1 MFWRKRKILKLDLN
15 ESAFDSVSLLRSSW
29 NNFLPLVSEYL
40 RENEHQLVLQKIAE
54 NHELSSDQVVLFNG
68 SWHGLMTIFSFLFR
82 QADEII
88 VPVPTFPFYQAF
100 EELGQLKIKKISG
113 LAKDIT
119 AQNVSREFGDATKGV
134 YLVNPT
140 NPLGELIAKDEI
152 EEIIKRA
159 QERDILVV
167 LDEAYADFAS
177 VDSCDLVDK
186 YDNLIILKSGSKSL
200 GLAGTR
206 LGYVLTNK
214 RIAEKL
220 NFSRGPSY
228 TLSTLA
234 LLAYGQITDNKRELK
249 NYLQENKL
257 VRESLE
263 ALLVSRNI
271 SFLKSNTNFISFH
284 YSESQ
289 ALKERLLDEGVLV
302 KTLSD
307 YPDGGDLTADLIR
320 VSIPSK
326 RDWPQL
332 KEALK
337 RCL

>member
-1 MFWRKRKILKLDLN
+1 MLWRKQKNLKLDLN
-15 ESAFDSVSLLRSSW
+15 ESALDSATLLKSSW
-29 NNFLPLVSEYL
+29 VNFLPLVGQYL
-40 RENEHQLVLQKIAE
+40 REGEHRLVLQKIAE
-54 NHELSSDQVVLFNG
+54 NHGLSVDQVVLFNG
-68 SWHGLMTIFSFLFR
+68 SWHGLMTIFSFLFHNE
-82 QADEII
+82 DEII

-100 EELGQLKIKKISG
+100 EEFGQLKIKKISG

-119 AQNVSREFGDATKGV
+119 AQNISREFGDVTKGV

-140 NPLGELIAKDEI
+140 NPLGELIVKDEI

-159 QERDILVV
+159 QERNIMVV

-177 VDSCDLVDK
+177 VASSSLIDK
-186 YDNLIILKSGSKSL
+186 YNNLIILKSGSKSM
-200 GLAGTR
+200 GLAGVR

-214 RIAEKL
+214 QFANKL
-220 NFSRGPSY
+220 SISRGPSY
-228 TLSTLA
+228 TLSSLA
-234 LLAYGQITDNKRELK
+234 LLAYKLIIDSKRELK

-271 SFLKSNTNFISFH
+271 AFLKSSTNFVSFYH
-284 YSESQ
+284 PESGV
-289 ALKERLLDEGVLV
+289 LKERLFAEGVLV

-307 YPDGGDLTADLIR
+307 YPDGGDATAHLIR
-320 VSIPSK
+320 ISIPSK

-332 KEALK
+332 KESLE

>member
-1 MFWRKRKILKLDLN
+1 MLWRKQKNLKLDLN
-15 ESAFDSVSLLRSSW
+15 ESALDSATLLKSSW
-29 NNFLPLVSEYL
+29 ANFLPLVGQYL
-40 RENEHQLVLQKIAE
+40 REGEHRLVLQKIAE
-54 NHELSSDQVVLFNG
+54 NHGLSVDQVVLFNG
-68 SWHGLMTIFSFLFR
+68 SWHGLMTIFSFLFHNE
-82 QADEII
+82 DEII

-119 AQNVSREFGDATKGV
+119 AQNISREFGDVTKGV

-159 QERDILVV
+159 QERNIVVV

-177 VDSCDLVDK
+177 VASSGLIDK
-186 YDNLIILKSGSKSL
+186 YNNLIILKSGSKSM
-200 GLAGTR
+200 GLAGVR

-214 RIAEKL
+214 QFVKKL
-220 NFSRGPSY
+220 NISRGPSY
-228 TLSTLA
+228 TLSSIA
-234 LLAYGQITDNKRELK
+234 LLAYRLITDNKRELE

-271 SFLKSNTNFISFH
+271 AFLKSFTNFVSFYH
-284 YSESQ
+284 PESGV
-289 ALKERLLDEGVLV
+289 LKERLLAEGVLV

-307 YPDGGDLTADLIR
+307 YPDGGDTTAHLVR

-332 KEALK
+332 KEALE